1 MTRTR
6 IAEAAR
12 RLFSRDGYGATT
24 LAAIAEE
31 AGVAV
36 QTIYAVYRSKPGIL
50 RALRDGVVRDPEADE
65 LYRSA
70 LAEPRLER
78 KLELFARSIRTR
90 WEHGEEVVTISD
102 QAAATDPSV
111 KKEVARAIS
120 ARRNGLAEL
129 ARSIGGT
136 DAARTL
142 AILDALSLP
151 QVYRELVGVH
161 GWSPGDFEAWLAAAL
176 TQLVGPRA

>member
-12 RLFSRDGYGATT
+12 RLFIRDGYGATT
-24 LAAIAEE
+24 LAAIAAE

-36 QTIYAVYRSKPGIL
+36 QTVYAVYRSKTGIL
-50 RALRDGVVRDPEADE
+50 RALRDKVVRDPEADE
-65 LYRSA
+65 LYRAA
-70 LAEPRLER
+70 LVEPGREH

-90 WEHGEEVVTISD
+90 WERGEEVVTISD
-102 QAAATDPSV
+102 QAAATDPTV

-120 ARRNGLAEL
+120 ARRNGLAQL
-129 ARSIGGT
+129 ARSVGGQ
-136 DAARTL
+136 DPSRTL

-151 QVYRELVGVH
+151 QVYRELVEVH
-161 GWSPGDFEAWLAAAL
+161 GWTPDQFETWLAAAL
-176 TQLVGPRA
+176 KQQVTGRT